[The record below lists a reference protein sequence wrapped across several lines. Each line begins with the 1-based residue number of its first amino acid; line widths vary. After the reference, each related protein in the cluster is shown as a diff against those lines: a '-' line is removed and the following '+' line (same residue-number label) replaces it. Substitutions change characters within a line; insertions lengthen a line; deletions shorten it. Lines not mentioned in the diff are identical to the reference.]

1 MQIPGLFRTA
11 TFRLTLAVVF
21 TVVAG
26 VASNLT
32 FFYLRFVS
40 SEIIYLQNVLR
51 REAFMIAQRPEPTIV
66 QVLEG
71 INGSKIHLTLDC
83 VGLFDRDL
91 NYIAGDLPSW
101 PDGLRIE
108 DDVQQLNYA
117 LPLRPHSNYLFLT
130 ARLPSHHV
138 LVFAISQRRLDSL
151 RNSLLHTMVYS
162 LLPLI
167 AFALCVG
174 IYLSHRTLSRVGGL
188 NEAIERIMEGDLSGR
203 LPAGRSRDDLER
215 LAGSVNRM
223 LDRIE
228 YLMVE
233 IRNVGNDIAHDLRT
247 PLSRMRVR
255 LERAL
260 NGERNAAELHE
271 VIEKATQDLDQ
282 CFSTITA
289 ILRIAELEDGRRK
302 AGFATHDLR
311 IIVADMV
318 ELYEPIAETHQLTLI
333 DKSSR
338 GDPLP
343 INCDR
348 DLLIEV
354 MANLL
359 DNAIKFT
366 PAGGHIEAAAYR
378 EGNQIVLRIADTG
391 IGIPESERKAVIGRF
406 YRSDKS
412 RHIPGSGLGLS
423 LVMAILRLHGTS
435 LEISSY
441 REGTA
446 NPGAVFQMFFAMHQ
460 EEETD
465 SLLSEPLP
473 ETL

>member
-1 MQIPGLFRTA
+1 MQILGLFRTA

-32 FFYLRFVS
+32 FFYLRFIS

-66 QVLEG
+66 QVLKG

-91 NYIAGDLPSW
+91 SYIAGDLPSW

-117 LPLRPHSNYLFLT
+117 LPLRPRYNYLFLT
-130 ARLPSHHV
+130 TRLPSRHV

-289 ILRIAELEDGRRK
+289 ILRIAELEDGR
-302 AGFATHDLR
+302 AQGGLR
-311 IIVADMV
+311 
-318 ELYEPIAETHQLTLI
+318 
-333 DKSSR
+333 
-338 GDPLP
+338 
-343 INCDR
+343 DR
-348 DLLIEV
+348 
-354 MANLL
+354 
-359 DNAIKFT
+359 
-366 PAGGHIEAAAYR
+366 
-378 EGNQIVLRIADTG
+378 
-391 IGIPESERKAVIGRF
+391 
-406 YRSDKS
+406 
-412 RHIPGSGLGLS
+412 
-423 LVMAILRLHGTS
+423 
-435 LEISSY
+435 
-441 REGTA
+441 
-446 NPGAVFQMFFAMHQ
+446 
-460 EEETD
+460 
-465 SLLSEPLP
+465 
-473 ETL
+473 